1 MSNRLYPISPLRL
14 PEDRQ
19 CPSAGDCP
27 PMVALHVAG
36 ARGLDLSSVD
46 FVVRGKALKML
57 AERNEKW
64 NTGHKVVSI
73 GSSLKVI

>member
-1 MSNRLYPISPLRL
+1 
-14 PEDRQ
+14 
-19 CPSAGDCP
+19 
-27 PMVALHVAG
+27 MVALHVAG

-57 AERNEKW
+57 AERNEKSYKC
-64 NTGHKVVSI
+64 KVVSI

>member
-14 PEDRQ
+14 PEDSQ
-19 CPSAGDCP
+19 SPSAGDCP

-57 AERNEKW
+57 AERNEKSYKC
-64 NTGHKVVSI
+64 KVVSI